1 MKLRTILI
9 ALALAAVGAAGAWRL
24 QVSAAADPLTGVLV
38 SPVVSGDV
46 VHAVQATG
54 TLRPVRLVAVGSQVS
69 GRIVSLPVKV
79 GQRLKAGDLVASID
93 SLPQQND
100 LRTAEAALAD
110 MKAQRVQKQATLG
123 YQKSVLAREEKL
135 VVSAATS
142 RDSFESAKANV
153 AVTEGQIE
161 SLDAQIAQAQ
171 VKIDAAKV
179 NLGYTRITS
188 PIDGT
193 VLLVAAQEGQTVN
206 AVQSAPTVAVI
217 GQVDSMTV
225 RAEISEADVP
235 SMKIGQK
242 AVFSILGL
250 PDRQWEARLESLDPA
265 PDNLRS
271 DSEIVSSS
279 AQTASSSTSTSSTA
293 VYYYGRF
300 VVPNEDGL
308 LRTYMTANVSV
319 VLGEAKGVPT
329 VPTAAVSKDAD
340 GQHIVEVVGAD
351 KAIVQ
356 RRIAVGLSDKV
367 RYEVKSGLSIGDRVV
382 VGRRSTNPSQQQS
395 GPPSPL

>member
-1 MKLRTILI
+1 MKPRTILI
-9 ALALAAVGAAGAWRL
+9 VLALIVVAAAGAWGWRK
-24 QVSAAADPLTGVLV
+24 ATTADPLAGVLV
-38 SPVVSGDV
+38 SAVVVGDV

-79 GQRLKAGDLVASID
+79 GQRVKAGDLVASID
-93 SLPQQND
+93 SLPQQNE

-110 MKAQRVQKQATLG
+110 MRAQRVQKQATLA
-123 YQKSVLAREEKL
+123 YQKAVLAREERL

-142 RDSFESAKANV
+142 KDSFESAKANV

-171 VKIDAAKV
+171 VKIDTAKV
-179 NLGYTRITS
+179 NLGYTRITT

-193 VLLVAAQEGQTVN
+193 VLLVAAQQGQNVN
-206 AVQSAPTVAVI
+206 AVQSAPTIAVV
-217 GQVDSMTV
+217 GQVDNMTV

-235 SMKIGQK
+235 NLKIAQK

-271 DSEIVSSS
+271 DSEILGTTTQ
-279 AQTASSSTSTSSTA
+279 AASSSSTSSTA

-300 VVPNEDGL
+300 VVPNDDGL

-329 VPTAAVSKDAD
+329 VPTSAVSKDAE
-340 GQHIVEVVGAD
+340 GHSVVEVVNAD
-351 KAIVQ
+351 KSIVR
-356 RRIAVGLSDKV
+356 RRIVVGLSDKV
-367 RYEVKSGLSIGDRVV
+367 RYEVKSGLAVGDRVV
-382 VGRRSTNPSQQQS
+382 VGRRSNASQQA
-395 GPPSPL
+395 GPPGPL